1 MCWCYWHASGIVL
14 LEEVVLVGH
23 IDHYPALLN
32 LSSLPMT
39 VPLTEIPTYEIAGRE
54 LVVLSILV
62 LYLG

>member
-1 MCWCYWHASGIVL
+1 M
-14 LEEVVLVGH
+14 EEVVLVGH

-39 VPLTEIPTYEIAGRE
+39 VPLTGIPTYEIAGRE